1 MFKKVVLLLSLI
13 LSFANLSNA
22 QTNDQAEFN
31 MSISMKYLS
40 RFVAYG
46 IDLAGDSPAWGGNL
60 SISHRSGAYA
70 DAYYIRPTSTAEDA
84 QQWIFDVGYEQDIF
98 SRLNF
103 YAEFAHYLYAT
114 DTVNI
119 FAQYSNSLSL
129 NLGIDL
135 DLFEVGLSYDRF
147 LGADGASYFGAD
159 ISTFIE
165 TGPVYLLPMIQL
177 VFMSQTVDDRYLS
190 KGKGKKNDDNILT
203 EKTEITGLANTL
215 LSVVV
220 IYPVTRGLSLSLV
233 PTFILSH
240 QSELSVESTR
250 FVWNVRLRYNF
261 DF

>member
-1 MFKKVVLLLSLI
+1 MIKKFLLLITML
-13 LSFANLSNA
+13 LTFANLSNA
-22 QTNDQAEFN
+22 QTSDQAEFN

-60 SISHRSGAYA
+60 SIGHRSGAYA

-84 QQWIFDVGYEQDIF
+84 QQWIFDVGYEKDLS

-135 DLFEVGLSYDRF
+135 DLIEVGLSYDRF
-147 LGADGASYFGAD
+147 LGTNGASYFGAD

-177 VFMSQTVDDRYLS
+177 VFMSQTVDDRYLP
-190 KGKGKKNDDNILT
+190 KGKGKKNENIST
-203 EKTEITGLANTL
+203 ETTDLTGLANTL
-215 LSVVV
+215 LSVVA
-220 IYPVTRGLSLSLV
+220 IYPVGHGLSISLV
-233 PTFILSH
+233 PTLIMSH

-250 FVWNVRLRYNF
+250 FVWNARLRYSF